1 MRFQRRTG
9 QCGLPE
15 LLLSHSGAHSRSR
28 GQHTV
33 HIRCR
38 CPVGTHSPTAIIRVQ
53 QFFPDQLHL
62 CALLPIKLFHPSI
75 LSTRRGTSVSFPYKT
90 DGLDVCIISR
100 STQFVNR
107 LILLFSGMYFLHD
120 NFALTGGILYSGS
133 LAGKAGVCTLIRRCA
148 PPFPGWGKA
157 FAPAGFQ
164 ETGNAPAAKKD
175 CYTNYCATVLC
186 IVIKSGSPQD
196 ALN

>member
-15 LLLSHSGAHSRSR
+15 LLSHSGTHSRSR

-38 CPVGTHSPTAIIRVQ
+38 CPVGMHSPTAIIRVQ

-62 CALLPIKLFHPSI
+62 CALLPVKLFHPSMYHPPGNLCFI
-75 LSTRRGTSVSFPYKT
+75 SLQ
-90 DGLDVCIISR
+90 DWWIDVCIISS

-107 LILLFSGMYFLHD
+107 LIPLFSRMYFLHD
-120 NFALTGGILYSGS
+120 ISACAARIFCTVWQKRSPLPVHCRRILHTKDRVSSAGSDKARPFAVFGLGYRRNHVPERGLAALPLPVIL
-133 LAGKAGVCTLIRRCA
+133 
-148 PPFPGWGKA
+148 
-157 FAPAGFQ
+157 
-164 ETGNAPAAKKD
+164 
-175 CYTNYCATVLC
+175 
-186 IVIKSGSPQD
+186 
-196 ALN
+196 